1 MDGHVLIVEDE
12 QRLRDIIR
20 DYFTAHG
27 ADCDLARDG
36 AEALELLRENDY
48 DAILLDV
55 LMPNL
60 DGFAVCRAV
69 REHSGVPILFLTA
82 LGGEEDVLRGYA
94 LGADDYV
101 TKPFSLAVL
110 LAKTGAL
117 IRRSRGG
124 PGRKPSPAGLSLW
137 SRAAGPAP
145 WTAGRWSCR
154 PGSTSCCSASCAIKG
169 RCSAGASCWT
179 GCGASTSRG
188 ATGRW
193 TAGSRPSG
201 PPWARQESR
210 LRRCSRRATSWRRER
225 RERQASV
232 SAGLCPDAV
241 HLSGR
246 LGGGHGGA
254 GVAQLAVERGGHSP

>member
-124 PGRKPSPAGLSLW
+124 TGTDTLTCGAITLDTVGRTCTAAGQRVKLTPRDYDLLECLLRHRGCTLTRAQLLDKVWGIDFEGDDRAVDVRIRSLRTALGPAGGQIKTVFK
-137 SRAAGPAP
+137 AGY
-145 WTAGRWSCR
+145 
-154 PGSTSCCSASCAIKG
+154 
-169 RCSAGASCWT
+169 
-179 GCGASTSRG
+179 
-188 ATGRW
+188 
-193 TAGSRPSG
+193 
-201 PPWARQESR
+201 R
-210 LRRCSRRATSWRRER
+210 LAE
-225 RERQASV
+225 V
-232 SAGLCPDAV
+232 
-241 HLSGR
+241 
-246 LGGGHGGA
+246 
-254 GVAQLAVERGGHSP
+254 